1 MIYTHE
7 ALRTEIERLAQNAT
21 HVRIKADRIRQ
32 VAEVMREELIGSGT
46 PYQSNP
52 EAPLEAALPENNR
65 DALQLY
71 FVLSAQ
77 EFLIWRR
84 NSTGQVEA
92 WDIEV
97 DGQCYVGGPGIAAA
111 HARAL
116 RQGIPILDADYLA
129 MMTMK
134 DVEDFYR
141 DERTDEVSLQM
152 LPQRLAKFN
161 EIGRVLR
168 DRYQGQAANL
178 LREAE
183 GRLFGDD
190 GRGIGKQRGIVQQ
203 LQLNF
208 PTAYFDWPFC
218 KLAILFAKFLVGR
231 RRNGFPTTDEYR
243 ALTEIRDVQ
252 HFEIAADYY
261 IPLFFLRTGIFEV
274 GPELGRRL
282 REQKLIERNSSM
294 EFEFRAATMVAGR
307 ALSEATGCPINE
319 IDSECWKMGY
329 LRCRLCREDISDE
342 ELPCPYRELSVAYQ
356 EQPSLMDMRW
366 PLVLTTCY

>member
-7 ALRTEIERLAQNAT
+7 ALQTEIEALTQNAR
-21 HVRIKADRIRQ
+21 HVTINGARIRQ
-32 VAEVMREELIGSGT
+32 VAEVMREELTGNGT
-46 PYQSNP
+46 PYLSNP

-71 FVLSAQ
+71 FILSSQ

-84 NSTGQVEA
+84 NDENQVQA

-97 DGQCYVGGPGIAAA
+97 DGQRYVGGPGIAAA
-111 HARAL
+111 HTRAL
-116 RQGIPILDADYLA
+116 QQGRPLLDADYLA
-129 MMTMK
+129 TMTLS
-134 DVEDFYR
+134 DVQEFYR
-141 DERTDEVSLQM
+141 DEGTGEVTLQL

-168 DRYQGQAANL
+168 DRYQGQVANL
-178 LREAE
+178 LREAD
-183 GRLFGDD
+183 GCLFRDD
-190 GRGIGKQRGIVQQ
+190 GRGIVQQ

-218 KLAILFAKFLVGR
+218 KLSILFAKFLVGR

-243 ALTEIRDVQ
+243 ALTEIRDPQ

-274 GPELGRRL
+274 SAELGRRL
-282 REQKLIERNSSM
+282 AEQKLIERNSRM
-294 EFEFRAATMVAGR
+294 EFEFRAATMAAGR
-307 ALSEATGCPINE
+307 ALSEATGCHIND

-342 ELPCPYRELSVAYQ
+342 ELPCPYRGLSVAYQ

>member
-1 MIYTHE
+1 MIYEHE
-7 ALRTEIERLAQNAT
+7 ALRAETERLARDAT
-21 HVRIKADRIRQ
+21 HVRINTARLQQ
-32 VAEVMREELIGSGT
+32 VAEVMREELTGNGT

-52 EAPLEAALPENNR
+52 EAPLERALPENNR

-71 FVLSAQ
+71 FVLSSQ

-84 NSTGQVEA
+84 NSQGQVQA

-97 DGQCYVGGPGIAAA
+97 DGQRYVGGPGIAAA

-116 RQGIPILDADYLA
+116 HKGKPLLDADHLA
-129 MMTMK
+129 SMTMS
-134 DVEDFYR
+134 DIESFYR
-141 DERTDEVSLQM
+141 DEGTGEVTLQM
-152 LPQRLAKFN
+152 LPQRLAKLN

-168 DRYQGQAANL
+168 DRYDGHVSNL

-183 GRLFGDD
+183 GCLFRED
-190 GRGIGKQRGIVQQ
+190 GRGIVQQ

-208 PTAYFDWPFC
+208 PIAYFDWPFC

-231 RRNGFPTTDEYR
+231 RKTGFPTTDEYR
-243 ALTEIRDVQ
+243 ALTEIRDTH

-261 IPLFFLRTGIFEV
+261 IPLFFLRTGIFELSS
-274 GPELGRRL
+274 EFGRQL
-282 REQKLIERNSSM
+282 REQKLIERNSRM

-307 ALSEATGCPINE
+307 LLSEATGCPIND